1 MTGTFKCYCSKAE
14 RLFHTVGS
22 SGSLG
27 ICRVRRLRAQRQ
39 ARTGHTA
46 VRWVHR
52 CPGPALG
59 SCSFES
65 QVPLRSSG
73 KLCTFGQM
81 NPTQHVCLLCRPW
94 DPTEDS
100 PFWFIF
106 LHFVVEEGKL
116 KLWCLWFRILCKEET
131 PTERGLEP
139 SSQREIRLGLVHSAA
154 PSCTGLSFHAAE
166 GRVWVQKEFSNRKP
180 IVSEWRR
187 PYPKEGA
194 FQWLVNS
201 GLNFAG

>member
-14 RLFHTVGS
+14 RSFHMVGS

-27 ICRVRRLRAQRQ
+27 ICRVRWLRAQRQ

-59 SCSFES
+59 SRSFES

-81 NPTQHVCLLCRPW
+81 NPTQHVCLLCSPW

-100 PFWFIF
+100 F
-106 LHFVVEEGKL
+106 LVHFTSLCCGGGKDWRRDASGFSFYAKRKQTHRAGPRAQL
-116 KLWCLWFRILCKEET
+116 
-131 PTERGLEP
+131 TERDQAGTCP
-139 SSQREIRLGLVHSAA
+139 QRCPIVHG
-154 PSCTGLSFHAAE
+154 PVLPRRWGQGVGPE
-166 GRVWVQKEFSNRKP
+166 GVFKP
-180 IVSEWRR
+180 IVSEWRSSH
-187 PYPKEGA
+187 PKEGD

-201 GLNFAG
+201 SLNFAG

>member
-14 RLFHTVGS
+14 QSFHTVGS

-27 ICRVRRLRAQRQ
+27 ICRVRRLRAQCR

-52 CPGPALG
+52 CLWPALG

-65 QVPLRSSG
+65 QVPLRNSG

-106 LHFVVEEGKL
+106 LHFVVEEGKTDAVMPL
-116 KLWCLWFRILCKEET
+116 VSHFMQ
-131 PTERGLEP
+131 RGYKAGSLEP
-139 SSQREIRLGLVHSAA
+139 SSQREIKLGLVHSAA
-154 PSCTGLSFHAAE
+154 PSFTGLSSHAAE
-166 GRVWVQKEFSNRKP
+166 ERVWVQKEFSSR
-180 IVSEWRR
+180 S
-187 PYPKEGA
+187 
-194 FQWLVNS
+194 FQNGVPTQKRELFS
-201 GLNFAG
+201 GW

>member
-1 MTGTFKCYCSKAE
+1 MTGTFKCYCSKAG

-100 PFWFIF
+100 F
-106 LHFVVEEGKL
+106 LVHFPSLCCGGGKAEAVMPL
-116 KLWCLWFRILCKEET
+116 VSHFMQRGNR

-154 PSCTGLSFHAAE
+154 PSCMGLSFHAAE

-180 IVSEWRR
+180 IVSE
-187 PYPKEGA
+187 
-194 FQWLVNS
+194 
-201 GLNFAG
+201 